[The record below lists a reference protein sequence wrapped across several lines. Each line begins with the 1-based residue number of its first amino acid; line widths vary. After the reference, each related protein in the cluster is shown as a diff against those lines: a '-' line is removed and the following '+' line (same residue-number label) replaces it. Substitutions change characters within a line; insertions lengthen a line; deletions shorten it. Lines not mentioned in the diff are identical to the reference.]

1 MSGIMRDSTGTN
13 IKESGRI
20 SREVAIARRTVNT
33 IRKASLTFYRLSE
46 L

>member
-1 MSGIMRDSTGTN
+1 MSGMMRHSTGTN
-13 IKESGRI
+13 TKES
-20 SREVAIARRTVNT
+20 RRTISEVTVAKRTANI